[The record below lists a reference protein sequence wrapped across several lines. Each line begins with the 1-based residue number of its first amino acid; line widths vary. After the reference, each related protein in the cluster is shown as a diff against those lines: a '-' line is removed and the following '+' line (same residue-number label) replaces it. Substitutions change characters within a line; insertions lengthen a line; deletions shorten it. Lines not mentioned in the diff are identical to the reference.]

1 MKFKV
6 QVADL
11 EEELEVI
18 RQGDSLRVTW
28 RGFTTEARV
37 LHTDGAHFVLEYD
50 RPGPDSFIFRR
61 RLRAA
66 GFLNDQHR
74 QLWVNGSL
82 VAYQRLPDKPA
93 SAPAAPTPDNSALT
107 ASIPAVVSEVLVK
120 EGDRVAA
127 GDKLILLESMKMIL
141 PIQSPYEGIVRRIN
155 CAAGAAVRP
164 GIQLIEL
171 DEVVES
177 TQANLRV
184 KDS

>member
-18 RQGDSLRVTW
+18 RQGESLRVTW

-37 LHTDGAHFVLEYD
+37 LHIDGAHFVLEYD
-50 RPGPDSFIFRR
+50 RPGPDSFVFRR

-66 GFLNDQHR
+66 GFLNGQQR

-82 VAYQRLPDKPA
+82 VAYQRLPDKQGLT
-93 SAPAAPTPDNSALT
+93 PAAPIPDHSALA
-107 ASIPAVVSEVLVK
+107 ASIPAVVAEVLVK

-141 PIQSPYEGIVRRIN
+141 PIQSPMEGVVRRIH
-155 CAAGAAVRP
+155 CAAGAAVQP
-164 GIQLIEL
+164 GVQLIEL
-171 DEVVES
+171 EKAES
-177 TQANLRV
+177 TQ
-184 KDS
+184 